1 MRASGNGNYLMT
13 HQGGTTG
20 DFEIRYRTSA
30 DGTTWGAEQTLTDTG
45 NSHDSFPMQCAN
57 GTYVVYFATAVGSTY
72 DLFRKFSTN
81 MVTWTADQAIPFGN
95 TLYDTEPHV
104 MQVAANHTT
113 ALVWGYETVASYGD
127 VEVALAWIED
137 PQPLPSAF
145 ANITVAAGWNLASI
159 PLATN
164 LSNQELPGALD
175 RAEASVVWTR
185 VMAWDGATQRWLQHN
200 KGWPSWM
207 NTLTSLNHSVGFWLY
222 VTTVGDGQLCVGGAG
237 YAVPTSTSIYLYVGW
252 NLVGFPSDDAGY
264 TVAALKGATGA
275 TIVEGYD
282 AGQTYKTSVMADA
295 ATLAQGKAY
304 WVWVPA
310 NVIWTKTW

>member
-1 MRASGNGNYLMT
+1 
-13 HQGGTTG
+13 
-20 DFEIRYRTSA
+20 
-30 DGTTWGAEQTLTDTG
+30 
-45 NSHDSFPMQCAN
+45 
-57 GTYVVYFATAVGSTY
+57 
-72 DLFRKFSTN
+72 
-81 MVTWTADQAIPFGN
+81 
-95 TLYDTEPHV
+95 

-252 NLVGFPSDDAGY
+252 NLVGFPHDYSALVDWSAGLTASDFTGGVVDAD
-264 TVAALKGATGA
+264 VDGATVLIIA
-275 TIVEGYD
+275 TYWDPATQWYQSYVESPTFPGIVARDWSWDLYVNSNNPGVGCWLWVASACVLDFDVD
-282 AGQTYKTSVMADA
+282 ANY
-295 ATLAQGKAY
+295 
-304 WVWVPA
+304 
-310 NVIWTKTW
+310 